1 MSSSE
6 EKKLPILAEKNINWQ
21 NQSRKNEPFKIS
33 TAGSEQ
39 ISK

>member
-6 EKKLPILAEKNINWQ
+6 EKKLPILAEKKINWQ
-21 NQSRKNEPFKIS
+21 NQSRTNEPFKIS